1 MTKKI
6 TSTLLRECAEKYES
20 DASYTWQNV
29 EEDLG
34 VEEDVGWDTSRAFR
48 TIAESIEEHYIE
60 LPVDNRGE
68 PIHIGDSIYCAL
80 DDYAEP
86 HKVWGVE
93 LGASPF
99 VDASVGVLLDGEDIP
114 RWVAADHT
122 FHDKPDSWER
132 IIRDATTAGYA
143 YLGDTE
149 EDSAFDKLTAEKRE
163 LVARCRKLAG
173 ETDE

>member
-6 TSTLLRECAEKYES
+6 TPELLRTAKTRISHCYSSEVIDEIREMLQIREEGDYWC
-20 DASYTWQNV
+20 DAQNI
-29 EEDLG
+29 L
-34 VEEDVGWDTSRAFR
+34 TA
-48 TIAESIEEHYIE
+48 IADSIEEHYIE

-99 VDASVGVLLDGEDIP
+99 VDASVGVLLNGEDIP
-114 RWVAADHT
+114 RWVAANNT

-132 IIRDATTAGYA
+132 IIRDAIEHGFSDRSECSELADETAVQ
-143 YLGDTE
+143 LI
-149 EDSAFDKLTAEKRE
+149 
-163 LVARCRKLAG
+163 ARCRKLAG